1 MLNNEIPNRSRRS
14 PLQLNPNDIR
24 NSNNN
29 LRPQQQRNE
38 TESWDKTKGPYGV
51 RFDEMEAHMKLG
63 QKRYKDDL
71 EYLMSLKDGRHGD
84 MTQKEWEE
92 YNRKLHYMND
102 RYAYGE
108 LDRINFLRG
117 VTKGYAD
124 EIAAHKEFL
133 KQQKKMEDLE
143 ERKKFVD
150 VNALEK
156 AEKEKENEKKK
167 ILLRDQLN
175 QLYLVNQKKA
185 YENQRNKND
194 DENMLKNARD
204 PWGKPYLNLLNKLSK
219 KMIVFLIMQENIII
233 Y

>member
-1 MLNNEIPNRSRRS
+1 MNQRNYQNSRRLNHSQDRYITDYNNTLQMNRSMLNNEIPNRSRRS

-117 VTKGYAD
+117 MDMRMK
-124 EIAAHKEFL
+124 
-133 KQQKKMEDLE
+133 
-143 ERKKFVD
+143 
-150 VNALEK
+150 
-156 AEKEKENEKKK
+156 
-167 ILLRDQLN
+167 LRHI
-175 QLYLVNQKKA
+175 
-185 YENQRNKND
+185 KN
-194 DENMLKNARD
+194 
-204 PWGKPYLNLLNKLSK
+204 
-219 KMIVFLIMQENIII
+219 F
-233 Y
+233 